1 MALRLFIAIE
11 LPETIH
17 ANIAHAMA
25 TLQKATP
32 RHAVRWVPPEN
43 LHLTLKFLGTTP
55 EDQVEN
61 VGQALGKAI
70 EGQPAFFIDIE
81 GSGCF
86 PDYRRPRVIWLG
98 LKDATKQLSPLR
110 NTVEALITPLGFP
123 TDSRPF
129 SPHLTLGRVKD
140 RTSSEVLAQIG
151 RGVQNQHIGHI
162 TSWPCHAVSLMQS
175 DLQPS
180 GAVYTQLV
188 HYPLNS

>member
-32 RHAVRWVPPEN
+32 RHAIRWVPPEN

-55 EDQVEN
+55 EDQIEN

-70 EGQPAFFIDIE
+70 EGQPAFLVDIE

-98 LKDATKQLSPLR
+98 LKDSSMQLSPLR
-110 NTVEALITPLGFP
+110 NAVEALVAPLGFP
-123 TDSRPF
+123 TDVRPF

-140 RTSSEVLAQIG
+140 RTSFETLAQIG
-151 RGVQNQHIGHI
+151 KGVQNQHIGHI
-162 TSWPCHAVSLMQS
+162 ASWPCHAVSLMQS

-180 GAVYTQLV
+180 GAVYTQLA